1 MIGATPSSAGGTN
14 EPLDDPVQDV
24 GVPDTAVPGVA
35 EFLTSIRSEL
45 ARCKEYVPHDQDP
58 LQWFGAGGTGY
69 MLVYSANKKGA
80 DRLQGLRDAGGT
92 GYMLVYSAN
101 KKGADRLQGLR
112 DALDDVGDG
121 RFRKLEELFFLEAAV
136 ESAGW
141 RLLQLQLRT
150 LRPKL
155 VVTVGKP
162 ATEAVLARRVK
173 LEDEHGIR
181 RPCAGTEV
189 LPLLVPSPNNLNALG
204 RRGLT
209 LESYRRWLTETFAGL
224 IEALPAQPTR

>member
-1 MIGATPSSAGGTN
+1 MIGGTPTPAGGT
-14 EPLDDPVQDV
+14 DDSSSEV
-24 GVPDTAVPGVA
+24 VPGVA

-80 DRLQGLRDAGGT
+80 DRLQGLRDA
-92 GYMLVYSAN
+92 
-101 KKGADRLQGLR
+101 
-112 DALDDVGDG
+112 LDDVGDG

-141 RLLQLQLRT
+141 RLLQLQIRT

>member
-1 MIGATPSSAGGTN
+1 MIGGTPTPAGGT
-14 EPLDDPVQDV
+14 DDSSSEV
-24 GVPDTAVPGVA
+24 VPGVA

-58 LQWFGAGGTGY
+58 LQWFG
-69 MLVYSANKKGA
+69 
-80 DRLQGLRDAGGT
+80 AGGT